1 MCVWAGRVRFCVR
14 FVQAPSLGKGRSG
27 FVATQHWIFVEQRAP
42 RRASHFGGTRDRARI
57 AVAPRAHEYACE
69 ESVGGAALLHA

>member
-1 MCVWAGRVRFCVR
+1 MR

-27 FVATQHWIFVEQRAP
+27 CVATQHWIFVEQRAP
-42 RRASHFGGTRDRARI
+42 RWASHFGGTRDRARS